1 MSETP
6 VEATEPETDDTE
18 NTHRFED
25 YPPDHPLVK
34 ALERNKTK
42 LAKLH
47 ERMDPDRLN
56 DLETKAARLAE
67 IEDAAKT
74 TEEKHAERIAQA
86 EAEAASVPAKVA
98 DALRTHLVALH
109 EIDQE
114 DAELFLTA
122 TEPDLM
128 LKQVTRLL
136 GQDKRRKNH
145 VPREGQT
152 PTVAAETND
161 MREFTRALFGGGET

>member
-6 VEATEPETDDTE
+6 VEATEPDADDTD
-18 NTHRFED
+18 NNHRFED

-47 ERMDPDRLN
+47 DRMDPDRLN

-67 IEDAAKT
+67 LEDAAKS
-74 TEEKHAERIAQA
+74 TEERNADRIAQA
-86 EAEAASVPAKVA
+86 EAAAASVPAKVA

-122 TEPDLM
+122 TDPDLM
-128 LKQVTRLL
+128 LKQVSRLL
-136 GQDKRRKNH
+136 GQQDKRRKNH

-152 PTVAAETND
+152 PTVAAETAD
-161 MREFTRALFGGGET
+161 LREFTHQLFGRE

>member
-6 VEATEPETDDTE
+6 VDPAPEQDTAQDTEPPQ
-18 NTHRFED
+18 HQFEQ
-25 YPPDHPLVK
+25 YPADHPLV
-34 ALERNKTK
+34 R
-42 LAKLH
+42 
-47 ERMDPDRLN
+47 R
-56 DLETKAARLAE
+56 LETLKTELKEAKPKLRRLTE
-67 IEDAAKT
+67 LEEAAKT
-74 TEEKHAERIAQA
+74 DAEKSADRISKA

-109 EIDQE
+109 EVDPE

-122 TEPDLM
+122 TDPELM

-152 PTVAAETND
+152 PVSTATETSD
-161 MREFTRALFGGGET
+161 MREFTRALFGGE

>member
-6 VEATEPETDDTE
+6 VDPASEQDTDQDTE
-18 NTHRFED
+18 ASQLKFEQ
-25 YPPDHPLVK
+25 YPADHPLVK
-34 ALERNKTK
+34 R
-42 LAKLH
+42 
-47 ERMDPDRLN
+47 
-56 DLETKAARLAE
+56 LETLKTELKEAKPKLRRLTELEEATKSDAEKAA
-67 IEDAAKT
+67 D
-74 TEEKHAERIAQA
+74 RISKA

-98 DALRTHLVALH
+98 EALRTHLVALH
-109 EIDQE
+109 DIDPE

-122 TEPDLM
+122 TDPDLM

-152 PTVAAETND
+152 PVTAAGETSD
-161 MREFTRALFGGGET
+161 MREFTHQLFGRE